1 MLLYYILLSSEKGV
15 PLLPETKTYL
25 TSAEQETEKVGRT
38 LAEDLLERGE
48 ASGFVALYG
57 DLGVGKTAFVRGFVS
72 ALSPAR
78 VKSPT
83 YTIVNEYRGGKVPV
97 FHFDMYR
104 IEGEDDLYSTG
115 YYDYLGAGWLLCEWC
130 EKIPFALP
138 GDRITVTVEKT
149 DGGDG
154 RRITVAYP
162 ARKESEAT

>member
-1 MLLYYILLSSEKGV
+1 M
-15 PLLPETKTYL
+15 PQQMTY
-25 TSAEQETEKVGRT
+25 TTASAAATEAVGRG
-38 LAEDLLERGE
+38 LALRLRE
-48 ASGFVALYG
+48 AGKAAAFVALFG

-83 YTIVNEYRGGKVPV
+83 YTIVNEYRGGQVPV

-138 GDRITVTVEKT
+138 DDRITVEIEKT
-149 DGGDG
+149 DSADG
-154 RRITVAYP
+154 RRITVTLPDGAP
-162 ARKESEAT
+162 A